1 MTQLTITKSH
11 PACVKHIIFS
21 VQYGLLYLFDFLLQ
35 IQLIIFIFTKL
46 WKKVWSHIVLKLHN
60 NFIVFKHFVKSSHIK
75 SNTHVIVLSGGRTL
89 LYISI

>member
-46 WKKVWSHIVLKLHN
+46 
-60 NFIVFKHFVKSSHIK
+60 
-75 SNTHVIVLSGGRTL
+75 
-89 LYISI
+89 